1 MELLHTEKKTSFV
14 TFWKGCD
21 SMLCVILHP
30 NSTTNSRTFK
40 KNKVQDHVRKVLA
53 LFRDKVMTMVRMSK
67 KEKGRSRMLELRG
80 KLIDKR
86 GRYIF
91 SLIRMQLEDI
101 KGKVRALSP
110 AALQFIGPG
119 DR

>member
-1 MELLHTEKKTSFV
+1 MELLHTEKKTPFV
-14 TFWKGCD
+14 ILGKGCD
-21 SMLCVILHP
+21 SMLYVVLH
-30 NSTTNSRTFK
+30 
-40 KNKVQDHVRKVLA
+40 RKVLA
-53 LFRDKVMTMVRMSK
+53 LFRVKVMTMFNRSQE
-67 KEKGRSRMLELRG
+67 EKGQSRIPKLRG

-86 GRYIF
+86 GRYVSSF
-91 SLIRMQLEDI
+91 IRMQLEDI